1 MYDYQLDDA
10 GITELDVDD
19 DVEDEIRGR
28 KVPRDLAI

>member
-1 MYDYQLDDA
+1 VYDYQLDDA